1 MCKWTAWQLLS
12 ECWWREGNK
21 RPLTVAAGIFQVL
34 SVHSHMD
41 SALDSCTEGG
51 RLVFARWWGTTRQ
64 SPTLCEEEA
73 AFLLTCTVSAAPGLC
88 PAHSGMWKEQSLF
101 GPLPLLAEGRQ
112 CGRIMSGLL
121 QPGHFRSCSLA
132 QRSRLARTTI
142 SEWILNP
149 PAWGRESRHF
159 DNIVSLYRWR
169 NGNYEM
175 FIRLIG
181 DEGEVWI
188 ANLGILC
195 DSKARA
201 VRTYC
206 LCVLKRKEKCIYHL
220 TSPL

>member
-132 QRSRLARTTI
+132 QRSHLARTTL

-159 DNIVSLYRWR
+159 DN
-169 NGNYEM
+169 N
-175 FIRLIG
+175 
-181 DEGEVWI
+181 
-188 ANLGILC
+188 
-195 DSKARA
+195 
-201 VRTYC
+201 T
-206 LCVLKRKEKCIYHL
+206 IYHSEYCFTL
-220 TSPL
+220 QVKKWELWDVYWPHWGWGGGLDCKPRYPVWFQSPCC